1 MIEDA
6 SLARIVIK
14 PKPDLEARNG
24 FLLTRKLL
32 YQKIFC
38 SNESC
43 RKNINLDSANSSF
56 SSYFLSLFYI
66 NI

>member
-14 PKPDLEARNG
+14 PKPGLEASNG
-24 FLLTRKLL
+24 ILFSRKLL
-32 YQKIFC
+32 YKKNLLLKRILQ
-38 SNESC
+38 
-43 RKNINLDSANSSF
+43 KNINLDSANSSF